1 VEDRCTCAYAFLH
14 FAFPRDSFNPFTIH
28 SLTNHPQL
36 TGPYCSSKAAIH
48 ALVDSYATELAPFGI
63 KVFGIQPGGLRT
75 NTVRLKGYEQTLGGS
90 LVGKV
95 EVGSATLPESLPATA
110 TVDTTALKEEVQQ
123 QPQQQGDAAQPT
135 LSPYMFFPSHPSYRP
150 PTDHPTAYN
159 EVNELM
165 GGLFTKRAGN
175 EPGDPV
181 KGAAV
186 LVDLVRGGFLVF
198 LRYVCVRGVRGAFLF
213 GTIACVVSSYL
224 LGSPFIPSSFFH
236 RPPRSKVLTSHL
248 PSRNGSLRTRH
259 REHRYQTP
267 LAIPWL

>member
-14 FAFPRDSFNPFTIH
+14 FVSLCDSFNPFTIH

-48 ALVDSYATELAPFGI
+48 ALVDSYATELAPFNI

-90 LVGKV
+90 LVGKG
-95 EVGSATLPESLPATA
+95 EAGATLPESLVVAATA
-110 TVDTTALKEEVQQ
+110 DTLKQEVQELR
-123 QPQQQGDAAQPT
+123 QPEGDAIQPT

-150 PTDHPTAYN
+150 PTDNPTAYT
-159 EVNELM
+159 EVNKVM

-175 EPGDPV
+175 EPGDPE

-186 LVDLVRGGFLVF
+186 LVDLVRGGFLVSVRF
-198 LRYVCVRGVRGAFLF
+198 VCVWNFRDAFL
-213 GTIACVVSSYL
+213 
-224 LGSPFIPSSFFH
+224 LGFDC
-236 RPPRSKVLTSHL
+236 
-248 PSRNGSLRTRH
+248 
-259 REHRYQTP
+259 
-267 LAIPWL
+267 